1 MRSLLSAARYLVT
14 LFVGTVYYGLK
25 VIVSATFRVPY
36 RKGGVFDSAPVGWGR
51 FLLRANGLQAKVEGL
66 EHLAPGQ
73 PYVFVSNHLS
83 WVDIWA
89 LVDVLP
95 DSPRFV
101 SKMELRHFP
110 IIGRAMEEAGQ
121 IFIDRQQIR
130 SAMDAYQ
137 NAANTIRSGHSAVV
151 FAEGTRSRTG
161 ALLPFKKGPFVLAIA
176 AQVPAV
182 PVRVIGTY
190 QVLPRGSNVIRPGPI
205 TVRVGEP
212 IPTTGMT
219 YEDRDGFSEKVRSA
233 MERLG
238 GGREARR

>member
-1 MRSLLSAARYLVT
+1 MRDFLSAARYWVT

-25 VIVSATFRVPY
+25 VIFAATFRVPY
-36 RKGGVFDSAPVGWGR
+36 RKGGVYDHAPVGWGR
-51 FLLRANGLQAKVEGL
+51 FLLRANGLDAAVEGL
-66 EHLAPGQ
+66 EHLSPGQ

-89 LVDVLP
+89 LITLLP

-101 SKMELRHFP
+101 SKKELRHFP
-110 IIGRAMEEAGQ
+110 IIGRAMAEGGQ

-137 NAANTIRSGHSAVV
+137 NAANTVRSGHSAVV

-161 ALLPFKKGPFVLAIA
+161 ELLPFKKGPFVLAIA

-182 PVRVIGTY
+182 PVRVIGTF
-190 QVLPRGSNVIRPGPI
+190 QVLPSGSNVIRPGPI
-205 TVRVGEP
+205 TVRVGAP
-212 IPTTGMT
+212 IPTSGMN
-219 YEDRDGFSEKVRSA
+219 YEDRDRLSEVCRVA
-233 MERLG
+233 IEDLV
-238 GGREARR
+238 

>member
-1 MRSLLSAARYLVT
+1 MRDFLSAARYWVT

-25 VIVSATFRVPY
+25 VIFAATFRVPY
-36 RKGGVFDSAPVGWGR
+36 RKGGVYDHAPVGWGR
-51 FLLRANGLQAKVEGL
+51 FLLRANGLDAAVEGL
-66 EHLAPGQ
+66 EHLSPGQ

-89 LVDVLP
+89 LITLLP

-101 SKMELRHFP
+101 SKKELRHFP
-110 IIGRAMEEAGQ
+110 IIGRAMAEGGQ

-137 NAANTIRSGHSAVV
+137 NAANTVRSGHSAVV

-161 ALLPFKKGPFVLAIA
+161 ELLPFKKGPFVLAIA

-190 QVLPRGSNVIRPGPI
+190 QVLPSGSNVIRPCPI

-212 IPTTGMT
+212 IATTGMT
-219 YEDRDGFSEKVRSA
+219 YEDRDGLSEVCRTA
-233 MERLG
+233 MEDLV
-238 GGREARR
+238 

>member
-1 MRSLLSAARYLVT
+1 
-14 LFVGTVYYGLK
+14 
-25 VIVSATFRVPY
+25 
-36 RKGGVFDSAPVGWGR
+36 VGWGR
-51 FLLRANGLQAKVEGL
+51 FLLRANGLDAAVEGL
-66 EHLAPGQ
+66 EHLSPGQ

-89 LVDVLP
+89 LITLLP

-101 SKMELRHFP
+101 SKKELRHFP
-110 IIGRAMEEAGQ
+110 IIGRAMAEGGQ

-137 NAANTIRSGHSAVV
+137 NAANTVRSGHSAVV

-161 ALLPFKKGPFVLAIA
+161 ELLPFKKGPFVLAIA

-190 QVLPRGSNVIRPGPI
+190 QVLPSGSNVIRPGPI
-205 TVRVGEP
+205 TVRVGAP
-212 IPTTGMT
+212 IPTSGMN
-219 YEDRDGFSEKVRSA
+219 YEDRDRLSEVCRVA
-233 MERLG
+233 MEDLV
-238 GGREARR
+238 